1 MFMFHIHHLEPS
13 EIELKER
20 SFIYTSYLLLIE
32 TNTMKLNTTEN
43 ASGNLAHNLLQLL
56 TYPSPK
62 LTLTLTSHL
71 GQNDGLGEG

>member
-20 SFIYTSYLLLIE
+20 SFIYTSYLLLTK

-43 ASGNLAHNLLQLL
+43 ASGNLAHDLQRNWE
-56 TYPSPK
+56 T
-62 LTLTLTSHL
+62 THL
-71 GQNDGLGEG
+71 PLP

>member
-32 TNTMKLNTTEN
+32 TNTMKLDTTEN
-43 ASGNLAHNLLQLL
+43 ALGNLAHYLQRNGE
-56 TYPSPK
+56 T
-62 LTLTLTSHL
+62 THL
-71 GQNDGLGEG
+71 PLP

>member
-32 TNTMKLNTTEN
+32 TNTMKLSTKED
-43 ASGNLAHNLLQLL
+43 ASGNLAHDLQRKGKLA
-56 TYPSPK
+56 TYPSP
-62 LTLTLTSHL
+62 
-71 GQNDGLGEG
+71 GQNDG

>member
-32 TNTMKLNTTEN
+32 TNTMKLDTIEN
-43 ASGNLAHNLLQLL
+43 ALGNLVHNLQRNGE
-56 TYPSPK
+56 T
-62 LTLTLTSHL
+62 THL
-71 GQNDGLGEG
+71 PLP

>member
-32 TNTMKLNTTEN
+32 TNTMKLDTTDN
-43 ASGNLAHNLLQLL
+43 ASGNLAHNLQR
-56 TYPSPK
+56 
-62 LTLTLTSHL
+62 
-71 GQNDGLGEG
+71 NGESTNLPLP

>member
-32 TNTMKLNTTEN
+32 KYNETKYYRERFR
-43 ASGNLAHNLLQLL
+43 
-56 TYPSPK
+56 
-62 LTLTLTSHL
+62 
-71 GQNDGLGEG
+71 

>member
-1 MFMFHIHHLEPS
+1 MFMFPIHHLEPS

-43 ASGNLAHNLLQLL
+43 ASGNLAH
-56 TYPSPK
+56 
-62 LTLTLTSHL
+62 
-71 GQNDGLGEG
+71 D

>member
-32 TNTMKLNTTEN
+32 TNKMKLNTTEN
-43 ASGNLAHNLLQLL
+43 ASGNLAH
-56 TYPSPK
+56 
-62 LTLTLTSHL
+62 
-71 GQNDGLGEG
+71 D

>member
-32 TNTMKLNTTEN
+32 TNTMRLNTTEN
-43 ASGNLAHNLLQLL
+43 ASGDLAL
-56 TYPSPK
+56 
-62 LTLTLTSHL
+62 
-71 GQNDGLGEG
+71 D

>member
-1 MFMFHIHHLEPS
+1 MFMIHIHHLEPS

-43 ASGNLAHNLLQLL
+43 ASGNLAH
-56 TYPSPK
+56 
-62 LTLTLTSHL
+62 
-71 GQNDGLGEG
+71 D

>member
-20 SFIYTSYLLLIE
+20 SFICTSYLLLIE

-43 ASGNLAHNLLQLL
+43 ASGNIAHDLQRNWE
-56 TYPSPK
+56 T
-62 LTLTLTSHL
+62 THL
-71 GQNDGLGEG
+71 PLP

>member
-20 SFIYTSYLLLIE
+20 SSIYTSYLLFIE

-43 ASGNLAHNLLQLL
+43 ASGNLAHDLQRNWE
-56 TYPSPK
+56 T
-62 LTLTLTSHL
+62 THL
-71 GQNDGLGEG
+71 PLP